1 MGRPGP
7 ARRAELG
14 KEQERVGVGGRWG
27 VEGKEREKERSR
39 DGEAAAMLGSVVKGH
54 VGAGLVGAPR
64 GSSLGHQ
71 QAQVQKP
78 RERER

>member
-1 MGRPGP
+1 MPSLFALHCAAAANSQTIHRLVP
-7 ARRAELG
+7 
-14 KEQERVGVGGRWG
+14 